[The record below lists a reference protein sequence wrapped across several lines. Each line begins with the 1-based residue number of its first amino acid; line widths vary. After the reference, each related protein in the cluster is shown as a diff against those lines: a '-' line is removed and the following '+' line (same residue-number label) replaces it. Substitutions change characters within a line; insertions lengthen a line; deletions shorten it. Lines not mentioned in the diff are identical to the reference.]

1 MSRVANTPV
10 ELPGGVEVTLAPGA
24 SELSVS
30 GAKGQLQLRLT
41 GDVGVAVDDRTLRF
55 EPADPSQRARAM
67 AGTVRSLVNNMV
79 LGVSQ
84 GFERQLQLVGVGYRA
99 QAQGRTLN
107 MQLGFSHPILYTV
120 PEGVDV
126 RTPNVHDGCGQRRGQ
141 TTCGSGGGRHTR
153 VSTPGALQGQG
164 CQVHERKS
172 SSQGSQEEI
181 ARQWF

>member
-107 MQLGFSHPILYTV
+107 MRLGFSHPILYTV

-126 RTPNVHDGCGQRRGQ
+126 QTPNATTVVVSGADKQLVGQVAADIRAFRPPEPYKGKGVRYMNERVRRKE
-141 TTCGSGGGRHTR
+141 
-153 VSTPGALQGQG
+153 A
-164 CQVHERKS
+164 KKK
-172 SSQGSQEEI
+172 
-181 ARQWF
+181 

>member
-1 MSRVANTPV
+1 MSRVANIPV

-84 GFERQLQLVGVGYRA
+84 GFERRLQLVGVGYRA

-126 RTPNVHDGCGQRRGQ
+126 QTPNATTVVVSGADKQLVGQVAADIRAFRPPEPYKGKGVRYMNERVRRKE
-141 TTCGSGGGRHTR
+141 
-153 VSTPGALQGQG
+153 A
-164 CQVHERKS
+164 KKK
-172 SSQGSQEEI
+172 
-181 ARQWF
+181 

>member
-79 LGVSQ
+79 LGVTQ

-107 MQLGFSHPILYTV
+107 MRLGFSHPILYTV

-126 RTPNVHDGCGQRRGQ
+126 QTPNATTVVVSGADKQLVGQVAADIRAFRPPEPYKGKGVRYMNERVRRKE
-141 TTCGSGGGRHTR
+141 
-153 VSTPGALQGQG
+153 A
-164 CQVHERKS
+164 KKK
-172 SSQGSQEEI
+172 
-181 ARQWF
+181 

>member
-30 GAKGQLQLRLT
+30 GAKGQLHLRLT

-107 MQLGFSHPILYTV
+107 MRLGFSHPILYTV

-126 RTPNVHDGCGQRRGQ
+126 QTPNATTVVVSGADKQLVGQVAADIRAFRPPEPYKGKGVRYMNERVRRKE
-141 TTCGSGGGRHTR
+141 
-153 VSTPGALQGQG
+153 A
-164 CQVHERKS
+164 KKK
-172 SSQGSQEEI
+172 
-181 ARQWF
+181 